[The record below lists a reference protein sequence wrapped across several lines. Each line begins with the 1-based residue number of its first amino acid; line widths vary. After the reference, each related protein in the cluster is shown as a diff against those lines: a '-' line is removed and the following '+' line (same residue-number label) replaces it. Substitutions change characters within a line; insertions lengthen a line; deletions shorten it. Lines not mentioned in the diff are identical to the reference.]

1 MRANELLVIAPDEDL
16 YKLIDSLRTYVNTD
30 FTLEMGL
37 YEEAVKRVHA
47 CSQAPRMIIS
57 RGETSLLLQQHFQ
70 NIPILDIP
78 ILSSDILEL
87 LAEAR
92 NYGRRIAMIGF
103 GPVYRIGKSIA
114 PLIASDTE
122 LFLQQIR
129 SPDDI
134 ALAVYELMGKEYT
147 IVGHKKVAEE
157 AQRCGMT
164 GLSFHSR
171 PETVLDVFREAEKML
186 FIMHRTDKEQT
197 LSEALID
204 IMGQKMFFLDEDGML
219 VSPRD
224 NLSREAD
231 LILHSSKVRNAVLA
245 REPFIGLVRQGGKTV
260 YCRTRPLSVAG
271 NNQGTVVLIEHQS
284 FPSHGGLKKEKHAS
298 LRYSFEDII
307 HQSEAMKQVIHMA
320 QSVADSDAPVLLSGD
335 LGTGKEVLAQSIHR
349 ASFRR
354 DGPFVKV
361 NCASLSPEKLEI
373 TLMGNAEKKREGA
386 EGLVEQA
393 KGGTL
398 FLDKIGSLSLAA
410 QMTLLRLLEDPA
422 FYPYD
427 VNNPFSADIRLIV
440 SSDVDLIDMMKEQR
454 FEKALFFRIG
464 VLHIRVPRL
473 ADRKEDIHLIAQ
485 SFLNGFCFRYGTENL
500 LLSGECLDMLK
511 DYDFPGNIRE
521 LQNLMERLVVARM
534 GRETYPALVP
544 EGALIPLMDIPVQGT
559 EDAKPEPGGDSL
571 VDMERQHIAR
581 ALGWAGGNKARAA
594 RMLGIAPSTLWRKCK
609 KLGIAVGK
617 GPLEEGGA

>member
-1 MRANELLVIAPDEDL
+1 
-16 YKLIDSLRTYVNTD
+16 
-30 FTLEMGL
+30 
-37 YEEAVKRVHA
+37 
-47 CSQAPRMIIS
+47 
-57 RGETSLLLQQHFQ
+57 
-70 NIPILDIP
+70 
-78 ILSSDILEL
+78 
-87 LAEAR
+87 
-92 NYGRRIAMIGF
+92 
-103 GPVYRIGKSIA
+103 
-114 PLIASDTE
+114 
-122 LFLQQIR
+122 
-129 SPDDI
+129 
-134 ALAVYELMGKEYT
+134 
-147 IVGHKKVAEE
+147 
-157 AQRCGMT
+157 MT

-440 SSDVDLIDMMKEQR
+440 SSDMDLIDMMKEQR

-511 DYDFPGNIRE
+511 NYEFPGNIRE

-581 ALGWAGGNKARAA
+581 ALEWAGGNKARAA